1 MIFDNPVDRRGTNSV
16 KWTKANIAN
25 IASNGEAEP
34 FWVADMDFQVE
45 EHIKAAGERL
55 AHVGVYGYPAFGSR
69 LEEAASSWIK
79 AKHGWDV
86 QPDDIT
92 FTMGMLHGIASAIDL
107 FTEKG
112 DKILVPSPMYKPFR
126 EMTKRS
132 GRVLVEHDLAYHDG
146 SFSLDRERFSRDMEG
161 VRCILFCS
169 PQNPSGIV
177 FSESDLIFILEEGR
191 KHGALVMSDEIHA
204 DLVHP
209 GSKHLPMG
217 MVNAKVGADTIT
229 FFAPSKTFNIAGEHM
244 AFVHFSS
251 DEMKETFRDREE
263 TMRLSEPSIAIG
275 ELTIAAYENGLRYN
289 EELCAYLGRNAAAI
303 RAYLKAEC
311 PELVMA
317 DGNASFVTFIDASAI
332 YDKAEKE
339 VLSHPEKYP
348 GGNGGGVLSRF
359 FGVNASVA
367 MNDGTWFGEEWKR
380 FVRFNYGTSTER
392 VMAALE
398 RMKKAVDSL

>member
-16 KWTKANIAN
+16 KWSEENIAN
-25 IASNGEAEP
+25 IASNGNAEP

-45 EHIKAAGERL
+45 RHIKAAGESL
-55 AHVGVYGYPAFGSR
+55 ASTGVYGYPAFGR
-69 LEEAASSWIK
+69 RIEEAASSWLK
-79 AKHGWDV
+79 AKHGWNV
-86 QPDDIT
+86 AADDIT

-107 FTEKG
+107 FTSKG
-112 DKILVPSPMYKPFR
+112 DRILVPSPMYRPFR
-126 EMTKRS
+126 EMTERS
-132 GRVLVEHDLAYHDG
+132 GRVLVEHDLGYSDG
-146 SFSLDRERFSRDMEG
+146 SFYLDRERFSRDMDG

-177 FSESDLIFILEEGR
+177 FSESDLSFVLEEGR
-191 KHGALVMSDEIHA
+191 KHGAVMISDEIHA

-217 MVNAKVGADTIT
+217 KVNEDIGADAIT

-251 DEMKETFRDREE
+251 ETMRETFRDREE
-263 TMRLSEPSIAIG
+263 TMRLSEPSILIG
-275 ELTIAAYENGLRYN
+275 ELTIAAYENGLEYN
-289 EELCAYLGRNAAAI
+289 KELCSYLGRNAAAI
-303 RAYLKAEC
+303 RAFFAERC

-317 DGNASFVTFIDASAI
+317 DGNASFVTFVDASSI
-332 YDKAEKE
+332 YDKVEKE
-339 VLSHPEKYP
+339 VLAHPEKYP
-348 GGNGGGVLSRF
+348 GRNGGGVLSHF
-359 FGVNASVA
+359 FGVNAAVA
-367 MNDGTWFGEEWKR
+367 MNDGTWFGEQWKR

-398 RMKKAVDSL
+398 RIKSAIDTL